1 MDYKLIYQD
10 RFTITGRGD
19 CITININ
26 DNKHIDIQ
34 KGDTISEL
42 VRKRDGLVDNVLY
55 EVTAVETFMKSF
67 GIIGD
72 NRGVLIKPIEKIDDD
87 LWCEYSG
94 MPSPKAYIKTLD

>member
-1 MDYKLIYQD
+1 MNYKLIYED

-26 DNKHIDIQ
+26 DNNNIDIQ
-34 KGDTISEL
+34 KGDIIYEL
-42 VRKRDGLVDNVLY
+42 IRKRDGLVDNVLY
-55 EVTAVETFMKSF
+55 EVIGVETFMKSF
-67 GIIGD
+67 GIVGD

-94 MPSPKAYIKTLD
+94 MPSPKAYEIK